1 VGLAATLKDL
11 SSYDRLQLFELL
23 EEESRHRAELL
34 TMEKELTA
42 AQVDY
47 LQARTEN
54 LQKGGGLV
62 TIEANNIEPE
72 LQLVLHRIIELTQI
86 AANEQGL
93 EFLIGV

>member
-1 VGLAATLKDL
+1 
-11 SSYDRLQLFELL
+11 
-23 EEESRHRAELL
+23 
-34 TMEKELTA
+34 
-42 AQVDY
+42 
-47 LQARTEN
+47 
-54 LQKGGGLV
+54 V